1 MLVAPSTRASAYS
14 SGVRT
19 SITAAP
25 AAFADSTAAAWEVLA
40 TSGTVPLVSSPPQAA
55 SARASVAARSRLS
68 RVRNTWTMS
77 RP

>member
-40 TSGTVPLVSSPPQAA
+40 TSGTVPLVSSPPQAV
-55 SARASVAARSRLS
+55 SARASAEQAV
-68 RVRNTWTMS
+68 RVRSEEAMS
-77 RP
+77 PA